1 MVCDVDK
8 YNVKSEAWSRAS
20 ARFLPIR
27 TTGSGAFVYPPPSS
41 ALDLIPSWFVSPSP
55 ADGCVCVR
63 RLNECACE
71 CAAVR
76 VVYPPG
82 PGGPSRLA
90 ECRMIASARD
100 VPSPSAVRPPRPRES
115 RLVAPYQKTQKT
127 LGGASPR

>member
-1 MVCDVDK
+1 MMCDVDK

-27 TTGSGAFVYPPPSS
+27 TTGSGAFVYPPLRPPY
-41 ALDLIPSWFVSPSP
+41 LIPSWFVSPSP
-55 ADGCVCVR
+55 AGGCVCVR

-71 CAAVR
+71 CAAAR

-90 ECRMIASARD
+90 KCRVIASARD
-100 VPSPSAVRPPRPRES
+100 VPSPSAAVPRARA
-115 RLVAPYQKTQKT
+115 RV
-127 LGGASPR
+127 G